1 MHVSKPVLKKQHVHH
16 HSASE
21 NRKNRDSTKTY
32 SWSMVYALEQR
43 RHGRKIG
50 KLITSQLKKKSHG
63 GSFKQFV
70 SCCFGALSQ
79 PGNILS
85 VAFPAENRCPLF
97 SLLVRSQLVVKQAHH
112 KIVSVHGKAKIL
124 HLYAPFVRNK
134 LKCKYFQLEWG
145 GRVYPCSQGNQDANL
160 PVKLMRKMGEDL

>member
-1 MHVSKPVLKKQHVHH
+1 MVPSLFSRSNMYTITLLEKT
-16 HSASE
+16 E
-21 NRKNRDSTKTY
+21 KNRDSGKTY
-32 SWSMVYALEQR
+32 FWSMVYALEQR
-43 RHGRKIG
+43 RCGRKIG
-50 KLITSQLKKKSHG
+50 KLIRSQLKKKSHG

-124 HLYAPFVRNK
+124 HLYAPFFGNK
-134 LKCKYFQLEWG
+134 LKCKYVQVEWC
-145 GRVYPCSQGNQDANL
+145 GRVYSCSQSNQDANL
-160 PVKLMRKMGEDL
+160 PAKLMRKMGEGL